1 MRIERD
7 YRSLPLWLAREYLI
21 ELGGQPE
28 SDGDVR
34 GNGWRVQLS
43 EGDAISIGAL
53 RIGQIRLA
61 FEGDAVV
68 LDQVIAAF
76 ERKALRAGG

>member
-28 SDGDVR
+28 SDGNVR
-34 GNGWRVQLS
+34 GNRWRVQLS
-43 EGDAISIGAL
+43 EGDAIPIGAL
-53 RIGQIRLA
+53 RIGQIRMT
-61 FEGDAVV
+61 FEGEVAV

>member
-21 ELGGQPE
+21 EVGGHTE
-28 SDGDVR
+28 ADGNVR
-34 GNGWRVQLS
+34 GAGWRAQLS
-43 EGDAISIGAL
+43 EGDAIPIGAL
-53 RIGQIRLA
+53 RIGQIRLI

-68 LDQVIAAF
+68 LDPVIAAF
-76 ERKALRAGG
+76 EKKALRAGG